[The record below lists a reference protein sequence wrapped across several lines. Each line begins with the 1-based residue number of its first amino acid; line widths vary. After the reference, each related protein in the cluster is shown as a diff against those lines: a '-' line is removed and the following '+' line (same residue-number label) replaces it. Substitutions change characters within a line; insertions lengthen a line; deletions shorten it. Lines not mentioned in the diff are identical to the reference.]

1 MGLWLLLYCVISL
14 KLNKMEG
21 RSKAFI
27 KLDKLMHTSKGPK
40 IFPDI
45 LSRDWSRDFICYN
58 RNMVI
63 VLYL

>member
-1 MGLWLLLYCVISL
+1 
-14 KLNKMEG
+14 MEG

-63 VLYL
+63 ILCYIFENK